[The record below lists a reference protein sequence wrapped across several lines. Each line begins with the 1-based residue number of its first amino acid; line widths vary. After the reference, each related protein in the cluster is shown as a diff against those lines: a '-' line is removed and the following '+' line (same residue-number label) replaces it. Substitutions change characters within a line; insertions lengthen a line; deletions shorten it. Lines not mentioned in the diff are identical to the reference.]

1 MFTAIAPN
9 GDRVIPR
16 VRPRRSTR
24 GGVTSRSSQSS
35 RFASLGAATG
45 VIRDTG
51 AGAALR
57 VGRGIFDCVLG
68 GVTYDD
74 AAADAS
80 LAACITRAYC
90 GMFRSRSIASSG
102 TGASARFNPRVLGI
116 SATGVATGVV
126 PVLYLA
132 RRSSRFSGLG
142 PFDAGLGVSALSAL
156 SSSSHRPTFRK
167 SLSLV
172 SASRRASPA
181 ATALRRHSLSAPRP
195 ILCVSASHAACAS
208 RSRRSSRAPAS
219 SFHAIQPFLIDDSRR

>member
-1 MFTAIAPN
+1 M
-9 GDRVIPR
+9 
-16 VRPRRSTR
+16 
-24 GGVTSRSSQSS
+24 
-35 RFASLGAATG
+35 
-45 VIRDTG
+45 
-51 AGAALR
+51 
-57 VGRGIFDCVLG
+57 GRGIFDCVLG

-102 TGASARFNPRVLGI
+102 TGASARFNPRVLGA

-181 ATALRRHSLSAPRP
+181 ATAFFRHSLSAPRP

-219 SFHAIQPFLIDDSRR
+219 SFHAIQPLLIDDSRR